1 MQIGPVIKE
10 AERLWHTN
18 IQRGLIWRGPGIA
31 PESRQSNLL
40 QQLGS
45 YPQSLVSFLTI
56 IPTKLT
62 LSALCT
68 LIPL

>member
-40 QQLGS
+40 QLARII
-45 YPQSLVSFLTI
+45 SLKFSFSHCNTY
-56 IPTKLT
+56 KVNFKC
-62 LSALCT
+62 AL
-68 LIPL
+68 